1 MRSSKALTALA
12 ALIVAVVVMTA
23 LAPSASSAPA
33 GSGDGRF
40 HVVASGDTVA
50 SIARRH
56 GVDADTI
63 RAANGL
69 VGDRLYVGARLR
81 LTNPNPRLEMSRIS
95 AVDPASARS
104 TASTYTVRDGDVL
117 ERIAR
122 RHGVSLSSLL
132 SANGLRSD
140 SLIVPGDRLT
150 IPGAGSSSSSSGNA
164 AATTSSAGAA
174 SRPDIV
180 CPVRGASFMNDW
192 GFPRGGS
199 RFHEGTD
206 LFASTGTTI
215 VAPASGTIRYGSN
228 TLGGT
233 TFTLTTSDGW
243 VFYGAHLHAAIGSSR
258 TVQAGSPIATVGASG
273 NAAGGD
279 PHLHL
284 GVRPAGGA
292 PINPYPAL
300 AAACR

>member
-1 MRSSKALTALA
+1 MA
-12 ALIVAVVVMTA
+12 
-23 LAPSASSAPA
+23 
-33 GSGDGRF
+33 
-40 HVVASGDTVA
+40 
-50 SIARRH
+50 
-56 GVDADTI
+56 
-63 RAANGL
+63 
-69 VGDRLYVGARLR
+69 GDRLTIPGAG
-81 LTNPNPRLEMSRIS
+81 SS
-95 AVDPASARS
+95 AGSAGDATS
-104 TASTYTVRDGDVL
+104 SGSSYTVRDGDVL
-117 ERIAR
+117 ARIAR

-132 SANGLRSD
+132 AANGLRAD
-140 SLIVPGDRLT
+140 SLIMAGDRLT
-150 IPGAGSSSSSSGNA
+150 IPGAGSSGSAGGSSR
-164 AATTSSAGAA
+164 SAGAA

-215 VAPASGTIRYGSN
+215 VAPASGTISYGSN
-228 TLGGT
+228 KLGGT

-243 VFYGAHLHAAIGSSR
+243 VFYGAHLHAALGSSR